1 MADAQIDL
9 EATPNRL
16 RRVERSSPTI
26 STCFTYPQPIS
37 RSAVRHT
44 SCIPGSFPAELTA
57 ATTCNDFGERDDEH
71 PQAHRGVVV

>member
-9 EATPNRL
+9 EATPKRF

-37 RSAVRHT
+37 KSAVRHT
-44 SCIPGSFPAELTA
+44 PCTDGSGSARLDRSSSMYP
-57 ATTCNDFGERDDEH
+57 FGW
-71 PQAHRGVVV
+71 V